1 MLDFTTPTVTLQN
14 FVLLQ
19 KMALQSLLIECQQV
33 WHQFRKKSYSLKDKM
48 HFELMTSDH
57 AIHSA
62 DLHYVWQSTL
72 SQYLG
77 TMSYL
82 KQIPKLSILSLMF
95 YVYQQD
101 WSIHVTVQISTWF
114 YVVFAHIF
122 IGTDSLLKTFNWQ
135 PQTWYRQTHNT
146 YHSLR
151 HTGYNRSTLLK
162 ANSLLQMLLRPMT
175 SGCW

>member
-1 MLDFTTPTVTLQN
+1 
-14 FVLLQ
+14 
-19 KMALQSLLIECQQV
+19 
-33 WHQFRKKSYSLKDKM
+33 
-48 HFELMTSDH
+48 MTSDH

-101 WSIHVTVQISTWF
+101 WSIHT
-114 YVVFAHIF
+114 
-122 IGTDSLLKTFNWQ
+122 L
-135 PQTWYRQTHNT
+135 YR
-146 YHSLR
+146 
-151 HTGYNRSTLLK
+151 
-162 ANSLLQMLLRPMT
+162 
-175 SGCW
+175 